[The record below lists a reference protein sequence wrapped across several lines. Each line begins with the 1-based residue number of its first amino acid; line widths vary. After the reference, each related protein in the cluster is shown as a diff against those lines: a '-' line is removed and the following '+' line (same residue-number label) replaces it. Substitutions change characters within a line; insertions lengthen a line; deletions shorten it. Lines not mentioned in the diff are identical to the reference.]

1 MQFDLREI
9 ITVEMVLFCSNRHNG
24 SIPIIIDL
32 RSKFGHLESGKASVT
47 SGAIMIVFLFVGEEI
62 LKLIG
67 IDVASFAVAGAFA
80 LFLALE
86 MILESEFTRD
96 EEASSASIVPL
107 VSSL

>member
-1 MQFDLREI
+1 
-9 ITVEMVLFCSNRHNG
+9 
-24 SIPIIIDL
+24 
-32 RSKFGHLESGKASVT
+32 
-47 SGAIMIVFLFVGEEI
+47 LFVGEEI

-86 MILESEFTRD
+86 MILESEYKD

-107 VSSL
+107 HFP